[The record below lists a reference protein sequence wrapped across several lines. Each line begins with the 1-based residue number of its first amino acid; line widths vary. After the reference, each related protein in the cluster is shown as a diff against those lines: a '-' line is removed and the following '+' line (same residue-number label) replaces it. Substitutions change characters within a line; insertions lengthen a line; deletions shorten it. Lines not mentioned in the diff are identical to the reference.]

1 MLPLADKSVLKM
13 DQSERQATS
22 KDQSGSGEEHDHHP
36 VPSPG
41 RRLPLAA
48 QGVVLLVFG
57 GIMVAVL
64 FVLPAIVGFA
74 APAGNDDQAPA
85 SAAFKPTDQQWAGL
99 KIRRVTQED
108 YAPQVEAEGRI
119 AVDDDL
125 STPVIS
131 PYSGRVTRVFARAG
145 DVVAAGAP
153 LFAVQSTELA
163 QAKND
168 MVSALATLR
177 TAHAQLELAT
187 ANERRQH
194 LLFIGHGAAQRDWQ
208 QSLVDLATAKGGL
221 NSAEIAVAAVRARLT
236 ILGLT
241 KREIAGIEDAPDPEH
256 ENADTVV
263 RAPIAGTITQRQVSP
278 GQTIVGAVTSSG
290 ASGAVFTIG
299 NLSKLWMIASAREE
313 DAGRFHLG
321 DLAKVSV
328 PAFPGRSFNA
338 TVTYLAPVIDPSTH
352 RLLVRAEVPNQDGA
366 LKPDMLATFVIFT
379 GAAAPILAVP
389 ANAVVFEGADAHVWV
404 ADPANKTLALR
415 KIDAGTT
422 SNGMVEVLHGLLPTE
437 SVVTSGA
444 VFIDRTLSDS

>member
-1 MLPLADKSVLKM
+1 
-13 DQSERQATS
+13 
-22 KDQSGSGEEHDHHP
+22 
-36 VPSPG
+36 
-41 RRLPLAA
+41 
-48 QGVVLLVFG
+48 LLVFG
-57 GIMVAVL
+57 GIMMTLL

-74 APAGNDDQAPA
+74 TPSGSDDEAPA
-85 SAAFKPTDQQWAGL
+85 SGAFKPTDQQWAGL
-99 KIRRVTQED
+99 KIRRVTQEN
-108 YAPQVEAEGRI
+108 YAPRVEAEGRI

-145 DVVAAGAP
+145 DVVAAGTP

-168 MVSALATLR
+168 MVTALATLR

-187 ANERRQH
+187 ANEKRQH
-194 LLFIGHGAAQRDWQ
+194 LLYLGHGAAQRDWQ

-221 NSAEIAVAAVRARLT
+221 NSAEIAVAAVRSRLT
-236 ILGLT
+236 ILGLN
-241 KREIAGIEDAPDPEH
+241 KAEIAGIEFARDPEH
-256 ENADTVV
+256 ENADTMV

-278 GQTIVGAVTSSG
+278 GQNIVGAVTSSG

-299 NLSKLWMIASAREE
+299 NLSKLWMVASTREE

-328 PAFPGRSFNA
+328 PAFPGRSFDA
-338 TVTYLAPVIDPSTH
+338 TVTYVAPVIDPNTH

-366 LKPDMLATFVIFT
+366 LKPDMLATFDIYT
-379 GAAAPILAVP
+379 GSAAPILAVP
-389 ANAVVFEGADAHVWV
+389 ANAVVYEGSDAHVWV
-404 ADPANKTLALR
+404 ADPARKTLALR
-415 KIDAGTT
+415 QIEAGTAN
-422 SNGMVEVLHGLLPTE
+422 NGMVEVLHGLRPDE

>member
-1 MLPLADKSVLKM
+1 MTQL
-13 DQSERQATS
+13 DQTGGR
-22 KDQSGSGEEHDHHP
+22 EEHDHHP
-36 VPSPG
+36 VPAPG

-48 QGVVLLVFG
+48 QGIVLLVFG
-57 GIMVAVL
+57 GIMVALL
-64 FVLPAIVGFA
+64 FAVPAIVSFA
-74 APAGNDDQAPA
+74 APPGNDDDAPA

-99 KIRRVTQED
+99 KIRRVTQAD
-108 YAPQVEAEGRI
+108 YAPQVVAEGRI

-131 PYSGRVTRVFARAG
+131 PYSGRVTRVFARTG
-145 DVVAAGAP
+145 DVVAAGMP

-168 MVSALATLR
+168 MVSALGTLR

-187 ANERRQH
+187 TNEKRQH
-194 LLFIGHGAAQRDWQ
+194 LLYLGHGAAQRDWQ
-208 QSLVDLATAKGGL
+208 QSLVDLATARGGL
-221 NSAEIAVAAVRARLT
+221 NSAQIAVAAVRARLT
-236 ILGLT
+236 ILGLS
-241 KREIAGIEDAPDPEH
+241 KHEIAGIEDASDPEH
-256 ENADTVV
+256 ENADTDV

-278 GQTIVGAVTSSG
+278 GQNIVGAVTSSG

-328 PAFPGRSFNA
+328 PAFPGRSFDA
-338 TVTYLAPVIDPSTH
+338 VVTYVAPVMDPTTH
-352 RLLVRAEVPNQDGA
+352 RLMVRAEVPNQDGA
-366 LKPDMLATFVIFT
+366 LKPDMLATFDIFT
-379 GAAAPILAVP
+379 GSLAPILAVP
-389 ANAVVFEGADAHVWV
+389 SNAVVYEGAEAHVWV

-415 KIDAGTT
+415 KIEAGTA
-422 SNGMVEVLHGLLPTE
+422 SNGMVEVLHGLKPDE

>member
-1 MLPLADKSVLKM
+1 MDHPGEPVTKAAKSSNV
-13 DQSERQATS
+13 D
-22 KDQSGSGEEHDHHP
+22 GHEHHA
-36 VPSPG
+36 VPEPG

-48 QGVVLLVFG
+48 QGIVLLVFG
-57 GIMVAVL
+57 GILVATLLV
-64 FVLPAIVGFA
+64 VPAVVGFA
-74 APAGNDDQAPA
+74 APSDSGPEAPA
-85 SAAFKPTDQQWAGL
+85 AGAFRPTDQQWAGL
-99 KIRRVTQED
+99 HIRRVLQQE
-108 YAPQVEAEGRI
+108 YAPQVEADGRI

-131 PYSGRVTRVFARAG
+131 PYSGRVTRVLARAG

-187 ANERRQH
+187 ANEKRQH

-221 NSAEIAVAAVRARLT
+221 NSAEIAVAAVRSRLA
-236 ILGLT
+236 ILGLSP
-241 KREIAGIEDAPDPEH
+241 REIAAVEAATNPER
-256 ENADTVV
+256 ETADTVV

-278 GQTIVGAVTSSG
+278 GQNIVGAVTSSG

-299 NLSKLWMIASAREE
+299 NLTKLWMIASAREE

-328 PAFPGRSFNA
+328 PAFPGRSFSA
-338 TVTYLAPVIDPSTH
+338 TITYVAPVIDPNTH
-352 RLLVRAEVPNQDGA
+352 RLLVRAEVPNPDGA
-366 LKPDMLATFVIFT
+366 LKPDMLATFDIFT
-379 GAAAPILAVP
+379 GSAAPILAVP
-389 ANAVVFEGADAHVWV
+389 ANAVVYEGSDAHVWV
-404 ADPANKTLALR
+404 ADPAQKTLALR
-415 KIDAGTT
+415 QIEVGAESHGI
-422 SNGMVEVLHGLLPTE
+422 VEVLHGLAPQE